1 METTNN
7 KENISEP
14 IFHSESEIESS
25 EPDIYEQ
32 TINQTN
38 NSQINKLNLFDEKK
52 LRENYVKNTVPINI
66 SNDNIEKNIMNII
79 YVELENTPKR
89 KVMIYS
95 EKK

>member
-25 EPDIYEQ
+25 VPDIYEQTINQ

-66 SNDNIEKNIMNII
+66 EKNIMNII
-79 YVELENTPKR
+79 YIELENTPKR